1 MSKKTIETNKHHVRA
16 SFQPGT
22 FDEDS
27 RTVEV
32 VWSTGAKGKRG
43 YYNPYYEELSMQ
55 KKHIRL
61 ERLNAGAPVLNN
73 HSSYDLRDS
82 IGVVEKAWIKEK
94 QGLAKIRFSSREEV
108 QDIVKDI
115 QEGII
120 RNISVGYKVHEY
132 TDVSKKDDEIQTL
145 RATDWEPMEISFVNM
160 PFDKDSQVR
169 SENQD
174 NEEKFKTVIIENKE
188 IEMGKKV
195 TETRDVET
203 TNQDDLN
210 SSLETKVQPEDNSTE
225 ETRTTETEVE
235 TQPATESNESE
246 TETQEETTVERSAD
260 DIAKD
265 EKVRGVEIRKAVSTA
280 GLDEA
285 FAAELIEKD
294 VKLDDARKLVLE
306 RMAEKNQVT
315 KTNNHRVEVNDVDN
329 KQLRI
334 EAATNALLH
343 RSSGG
348 TVELKNES
356 REYRGMSLIR
366 MAESVLTTQNVS
378 VKGLTQNE
386 IAERALHHTSDFVEI
401 LANVANKTLRAGYES
416 QPQTFEPFV
425 RSVSVNDFKEISRT
439 QLSDAPSLEKV
450 NEAGEYKHGKMSEA
464 AEKYR
469 VETYGKIVGVTRQT
483 LVNDDLD
490 AFSRLPSLF
499 GASAKDLE
507 TELIYKE
514 LASNPIMSDGN
525 ALFSAAHGNIAVG
538 GDVGA
543 IGVNTVAAGRL
554 AMRLQKGLTEKLIR
568 VRPEYLLTPAAL
580 ETAAE
585 QFLGPIVPNNDGDVN
600 PFKSKLGLVS
610 EAELDAYSATAWY
623 MMAMKQRIDMFEIAR
638 LTGQEGPTLSSKVG
652 FEVDGVKFKV
662 SYDFGVKAIDWRG
675 MYLNPGA

>member
-1 MSKKTIETNKHHVRA
+1 MSKKTIETHKHHVRA
-16 SFQPGT
+16 SFQPNT
-22 FDEDS
+22 FDDDK

-43 YYNPYYEELSMQ
+43 YFNPYYEELSMQ

-94 QGLAKIRFSSREEV
+94 QGMAKIRFSSREEV

-132 TDVSKKDDEIQTL
+132 TDVSKKDDDIPTL

-160 PFDKDSQVR
+160 PFDKDAQTR
-169 SENQD
+169 SED
-174 NEEKFKTVIIENKE
+174 TEKFETVIIKEEIDMENTN
-188 IEMGKKV
+188 
-195 TETRDVET
+195 TETRQE
-203 TNQDDLN
+203 NQDDLN
-210 SSLETKVQPEDNSTE
+210 SSLETNTQPEDNSTE

-235 TQPATESNESE
+235 TETETPASESNESE
-246 TETQEETTVERSAD
+246 TETPQEESVERSAEE
-260 DIAKD
+260 IKLE
-265 EKVRGVEIRKAVSTA
+265 EKNRGIEIRKAVDTA
-280 GLDEA
+280 GLDES
-285 FAAELIEKD
+285 FASDLINKD
-294 VKLDDARKLVLE
+294 VKLDDARKLIFE

-348 TVELKNES
+348 KVELKDGA

-366 MAESVLTTQNVS
+366 MAEEVLAAQNVS

-416 QPQTFEPFV
+416 QPQTFQPFV

-439 QLSDAPSLEKV
+439 QLSDAPKLEKV

-469 VETYGKIVGVTRQT
+469 VETFGKIVGITRQT

-490 AFSRLPSLF
+490 AFSRMPSLF
-499 GASAKDLE
+499 GAAAKDLE

-514 LASNPIMSDGN
+514 LASNPVMADGN
-525 ALFSAAHGNIAVG
+525 QLFSLAHGNLASGAGVG
-538 GDVGA
+538 GIDVD
-543 IGVNTVAAGRL
+543 TVAAGRL
-554 AMRLQKGLTEKLIR
+554 AMRLQKGLTDKLIR
-568 VRPEYLLTPAAL
+568 VRPEYLLVPAAL
-580 ETAAE
+580 ETEAE
-585 QFLGPIVPNNDGDVN
+585 KFLGPIVPTTDTEVN
-600 PFKSKLGLVS
+600 PFKTKLGLVS
-610 EAELDAYSATAWY
+610 EAELDAYSQTGWY
-623 MMAMKQRIDMFEIAR
+623 MMAMKERIDMFEIAR
-638 LTGQEGPTLSSKVG
+638 LTGQEGPSISSKVG
-652 FEVDGVKFKV
+652 FEVDGVKLKV

-675 MYLNPGA
+675 MYFNPGV

>member
-1 MSKKTIETNKHHVRA
+1 MSKKVIKTGQHHVRA
-16 SFQPGT
+16 DFQPGT
-22 FDEDS
+22 FDEET

-32 VWSTGAKGKRG
+32 IWSTGAKGKRG
-43 YYNPYYEELSMQ
+43 HYNPYYEELSMQ
-55 KKHIRL
+55 KKHVRL

-73 HSSYDLRDS
+73 HSSYDLESS
-82 IGVVEKAWIKEK
+82 IGVVEKAWIKNG
-94 QGLAKIRFSSREEV
+94 QGLAKVRFSSRDEV
-108 QDIVKDI
+108 QGIVKDI

-132 TDVSKKDDEIQTL
+132 TDVSKKNDEIQTL

-160 PFDKDSQVR
+160 PFDKDAQVR
-169 SENQD
+169 SEN
-174 NEEKFKTVIIENKE
+174 NKNSEEFETIIIENKE
-188 IEMGKKV
+188 TVMDKKEV
-195 TETRDVET
+195 ETREDVVI
-203 TNQDDLN
+203 NQDDLD
-210 SSLETKVQPEDNSTE
+210 SSLETKEQPEDNVTE
-225 ETRTTETEVE
+225 ETRSTETEVE
-235 TQPATESNESE
+235 TQPATEESE
-246 TETQEETTVERSAD
+246 STTETQEETPVERSAT
-260 DIAKD
+260 DIAND
-265 EKVRGVEIRKAVSTA
+265 EKLRGIEIRKAVKTA
-280 GLDEA
+280 GLDEDYA
-285 FAAELIEKD
+285 IDLINKD

-306 RMAEKNQVT
+306 RMAEKNQT
-315 KTNNHRVEVNDVDN
+315 TITNNHRVEVNDVDN

-334 EAATNALLH
+334 EAATNALLN

-348 TVELKNES
+348 SVELKSEA
-356 REYRGMSLIR
+356 REYRGMSLVR
-366 MAESVLTTQNVS
+366 MAESVLSSQNVS
-378 VKGLTQNE
+378 TKGMTQVE

-450 NEAGEYKHGKMSEA
+450 NEAGEYKHGQMSDS

-514 LASNPIMSDGN
+514 LASNPVMADGN
-525 ALFSAAHGNIAVG
+525 QLFSAAHGNIAVG

-543 IGVNTVAAGRL
+543 IGVATVAAGRL
-554 AMRLQKGLTEKLIR
+554 AMRLQKGLTDKLIR

-585 QFLGPIVPNNDGDVN
+585 QFLGPIVPSQDSNVN
-600 PFKSKLGLVS
+600 PFKTKLGLVS
-610 EAELDAYSATAWY
+610 EAELDAYSQAAWY
-623 MMAMKQRIDMFEIAR
+623 MMAMKERIDMFEIAR
-638 LTGQEGPTLSSKVG
+638 LSGQSGPTLSSKVG

-675 MYLNPGA
+675 MYLNPGV

>member
-1 MSKKTIETNKHHVRA
+1 MSKKKIETHKHHVRA
-16 SFQPGT
+16 SFQPNT
-22 FDEDS
+22 FDEDK

-43 YYNPYYEELSMQ
+43 YFNPYYEELSMQ

-94 QGLAKIRFSSREEV
+94 QGIAKIRFSGRDEV
-108 QDIVKDI
+108 QDIVRDI

-132 TDVSKKDDEIQTL
+132 TDVSKKDDDIPTL

-160 PFDKDSQVR
+160 PFDKDAQTR
-169 SENQD
+169 SED
-174 NEEKFKTVIIENKE
+174 TEKFETVIIRKE
-188 IEMGKKV
+188 IDMDTPS
-195 TETRDVET
+195 TETREVKTQEE
-203 TNQDDLN
+203 LN
-210 SSLETKVQPEDNSTE
+210 SSLETNTQPEDNSTE

-235 TQPATESNESE
+235 TQPATESTESE
-246 TETQEETTVERSAD
+246 TETPQEESVERSAE
-260 DIAKD
+260 DIKAE
-265 EKVRGVEIRKAVSTA
+265 EKTRGVEIRKAVKTA
-280 GLDEA
+280 GLEDSLA
-285 FAAELIEKD
+285 TELIDKD
-294 VKLDDARKLVLE
+294 VKLDDARKLIFE

-348 TVELKNES
+348 KVELKDGA
-356 REYRGMSLIR
+356 REFRGMSLIR
-366 MAESVLTTQNVS
+366 MAEDFLTTQNVG

-499 GASAKDLE
+499 GAAAKDLE

-514 LASNPIMSDGN
+514 LASNPIMADGN
-525 ALFSAAHGNIAVG
+525 ALFSAAHGNLAAG

-554 AMRLQKGLTEKLIR
+554 AMRLQKGLTDKLIR
-568 VRPEYLLTPAAL
+568 VRPEYLLVPAAL

-585 QFLGPIVPNNDGDVN
+585 QFLGPIVPQQDSNVN
-600 PFKSKLGLVS
+600 PFKSKLGMVS
-610 EAELDAYSATAWY
+610 EAELDAYSQTGWY
-623 MMAMKQRIDMFEIAR
+623 MMAMKERIDMFEIAR

-675 MYLNPGA
+675 MYFNPGA

>member
-1 MSKKTIETNKHHVRA
+1 MSKKKIETHKHHVRA
-16 SFQPGT
+16 SFQPNT
-22 FDEDS
+22 FDEDK

-43 YYNPYYEELSMQ
+43 YFNPYYEELSMQ

-61 ERLNAGAPVLNN
+61 DRLNAGAPVLNN

-94 QGLAKIRFSSREEV
+94 QGIAKIRFSGREDV
-108 QDIVKDI
+108 QDIVRDI

-132 TDVSKKDDEIQTL
+132 TDVSKKDDDIPTL

-160 PFDKDSQVR
+160 PFDKDAQTR
-169 SENQD
+169 SED
-174 NEEKFKTVIIENKE
+174 TEKFETVIIRKE
-188 IEMGKKV
+188 IDMDTPT
-195 TETRDVET
+195 TETREVKTQEE
-203 TNQDDLN
+203 LN
-210 SSLETKVQPEDNSTE
+210 SSLETNTQPEDNSTE
-225 ETRTTETEVE
+225 ETRITETEVE
-235 TQPATESNESE
+235 TQPASESTESTESE
-246 TETQEETTVERSAD
+246 TTTQEETTVERSAE
-260 DIAKD
+260 DIKAE
-265 EKVRGVEIRKAVSTA
+265 EKTRGVEIRKAVKTA
-280 GLDEA
+280 GLEDSLA
-285 FAAELIEKD
+285 TELIDKD
-294 VKLDDARKLVLE
+294 VKLDDARKLIFE

-348 TVELKNES
+348 KVELKDGA
-356 REYRGMSLIR
+356 REFRGMSLIR
-366 MAESVLTTQNVS
+366 MAEDVLTSQNVS

-425 RSVSVNDFKEISRT
+425 RSVNVNDFKEISRI

-499 GASAKDLE
+499 GAAAKDLE

-514 LASNPIMSDGN
+514 LASNPIMADGN
-525 ALFSAAHGNIAVG
+525 ALFSAAHGNLAAG

-554 AMRLQKGLTEKLIR
+554 AMRLQKGLTDKLIR
-568 VRPEYLLTPAAL
+568 VRPEYLLVPAAL

-585 QFLGPIVPNNDGDVN
+585 QFLGPIVPQQDSNVN
-600 PFKSKLGLVS
+600 PFKSKLGMVS
-610 EAELDAYSATAWY
+610 EAELDAYSQTGWY
-623 MMAMKQRIDMFEIAR
+623 MMAMKERIDMFEIAR

-675 MYLNPGA
+675 MYFNPGA